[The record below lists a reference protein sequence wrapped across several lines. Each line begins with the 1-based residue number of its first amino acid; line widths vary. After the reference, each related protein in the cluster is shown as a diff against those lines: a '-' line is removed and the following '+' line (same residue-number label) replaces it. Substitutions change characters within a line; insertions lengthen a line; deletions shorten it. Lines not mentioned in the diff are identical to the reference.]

1 MDQSD
6 LLLECSAGSVGGCS
20 SGGCLDRLVGH
31 DARGELCLGLLK
43 AGPCGAVH
51 TMYLKKLGG
60 GREMRGRGRGK

>member
-31 DARGELCLGLLK
+31 DARGELGLGLLK

-51 TMYLKKLGG
+51 AMDLEG
-60 GREMRGRGRGK
+60 